1 MALPRGAILV
11 HLGPYK
17 TGTTAIQTSLG
28 THREDLRSHGVLYP
42 GSDHRQFRPGWA
54 LLGRSPRG
62 VAPVPMSAW
71 DEMVREVADSDASRV
86 CISTEDLASATPE
99 HVAKLAADLGPDRV
113 HVAMVVRRLDKLMPS
128 AWQQRVKSSNEA
140 LSYDEWLTEVLA
152 DPVPSRGPGHTFWFN
167 HGVAN
172 ILSRWSGSVPAERFV
187 LVVADETD
195 RNQQMRTFERLLDLP
210 DGLLTPGPR
219 DNSSLTF
226 DRVELYRQVNRIFDD
241 RGWDD
246 TIRRK
251 LCNQGMLNGLRAAPL
266 DPRERPIPPLPDW
279 AVDRVAELSERRVAE
294 VVDCGAVVLGDPDAL
309 RMPPQEREVSGD
321 GLPEAIGIETAAHAV
336 EGLVEAALKLERSA
350 RRAGARSAKQELQQ
364 PQQPT
369 IEDLSS
375 RDLLREVARRQ
386 RRRFGRR
393 SRGAV
398 SR

>member
-1 MALPRGAILV
+1 MALPTGAILV

-28 THREDLRSHGVLYP
+28 THREDLRRHGVLYP
-42 GSDHRQFRPGWA
+42 GTDHRQFRPGWA

-71 DEMVREVADSDASRV
+71 DEMVQEVRHSDAARV

-99 HVAKLAADLGPDRV
+99 HVAKLTADLGRDRV
-113 HVAMVVRRLDKLMPS
+113 HVVVVVRRLDKLMPS

-152 DPVPSRGPGHTFWFN
+152 RPAPVKGPGHTFWFN

-172 ILSRWSGSVPAERFV
+172 ILARWSESVPPERFV
-187 LVVADETD
+187 LVVADEAD

-210 DGLLTPGPR
+210 EGLLTPGPR

-246 TIRRK
+246 AVRRK
-251 LCNQGMLNGLRAAPL
+251 LCNQGMLNGLRAAPV
-266 DPRERPIPPLPDW
+266 DPLERPIPPLPGW
-279 AVDRVAELSERRVAE
+279 AADRVAELSDQRVAE
-294 VVDCGAVVLGDPDAL
+294 VVHSGAVVLGDPETL
-309 RMPPQEREVSGD
+309 RLPKREGVDSAAQR
-321 GLPEAIGIETAAHAV
+321 PEAIRIETAARAV

-350 RRAGARSAKQELQQ
+350 RRTGARSVKRQ
-364 PQQPT
+364 PRSPNVA
-369 IEDLSS
+369 DLSS
-375 RDLLREVARRQ
+375 RELLREVARRQ
-386 RRRFGRR
+386 RRRFGFR
-393 SRGAV
+393 SRG
-398 SR
+398 SLSG